1 MNSGI
6 YGMQAYKL
14 AMKNTNYNNTGRT
27 DFEEFGKRI
36 GLPEKVI
43 KREIDRFTKE
53 NPLIDKL
60 INHSFLSDNLK
71 KQYRMSTD
79 YRRKMLIF

>member
-1 MNSGI
+1 MSLSDTH
-6 YGMQAYKL
+6 Q
-14 AMKNTNYNNTGRT
+14 TGRT